1 MENSI
6 YSSSVCPPGSL
17 DWHRHRKLV
26 NVLAKRSKNSRKHC
40 SPLRTEETL
49 EVDGTTCP
57 TSRRLWPIELENG
70 ERPMLVP

>member
-6 YSSSVCPPGSL
+6 YSYSVCPHGYL
-17 DWHRHRKLV
+17 DWHRHRKLADV
-26 NVLAKRSKNSRKHC
+26 FAKRSRNTRKRC

-49 EVDGTTCP
+49 EVGGTTCP
-57 TSRRLWPIELENG
+57 TSRRLWPIELESG